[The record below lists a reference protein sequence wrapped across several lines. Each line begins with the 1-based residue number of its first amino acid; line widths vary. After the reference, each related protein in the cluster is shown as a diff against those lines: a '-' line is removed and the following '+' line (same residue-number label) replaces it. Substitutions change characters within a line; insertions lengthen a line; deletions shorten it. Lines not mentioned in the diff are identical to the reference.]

1 MVRGLDNPDYAEMLR
16 RFETVMDVERSKNI
30 DDLFRK
36 FRYFQNRPL
45 SVKQEILLREYA
57 REHGIQIKKPLGIS
71 EKLGIPR
78 EQLKRHYT
86 VHKVRGRIVMVAR
99 IPKGMKGAGRFAKR
113 P

>member
-1 MVRGLDNPDYAEMLR
+1 MVGGLDNPDYAEMLR
-16 RFETVMDVERSKNI
+16 RFETVMDVERSKNT

-36 FRYFQNRPL
+36 FRYFQNREP
-45 SVKQEILLREYA
+45 SVKQEILLRKYA
-57 REHGIQIKKPLGIS
+57 REHGIPIIKPLGIS

-78 EQLKRHYT
+78 EQLKRHFT
-86 VHKVRGRIVMVAR
+86 FHKVRGRTVMVAR